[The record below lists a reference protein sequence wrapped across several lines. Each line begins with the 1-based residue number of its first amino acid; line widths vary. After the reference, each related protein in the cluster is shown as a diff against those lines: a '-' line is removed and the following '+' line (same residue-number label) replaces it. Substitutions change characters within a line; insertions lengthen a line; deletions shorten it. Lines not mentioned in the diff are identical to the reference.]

1 MFGELFFEI
10 SMPLFWMISFSI
22 SEMSLS
28 AIEVELRRLRLIVSM
43 KLFRA
48 VESLWL
54 ELRELV
60 EDSSRSVWNW
70 TMS

>member
-1 MFGELFFEI
+1 
-10 SMPLFWMISFSI
+10 MISFSI

-28 AIEVELRRLRLIVSM
+28 AIEVELRRLRVIVSM

>member
-1 MFGELFFEI
+1 
-10 SMPLFWMISFSI
+10 MISFSI

>member
-1 MFGELFFEI
+1 
-10 SMPLFWMISFSI
+10 MPLFWMISFSI